1 VQNIRTIFVSAF
13 AVTFLSVVFL
23 YFIAEN
29 DKMQEIQR
37 LQTVELEE
45 KDKLRMMREHAL
57 EAAEQKAQ
65 EARDR
70 EYKKNMSDIDNILT
84 LQSQQ
89 KTNIKLAPNLERAA
103 PSQENTIP
111 SQLSGSVTNAI
122 RSARSYLRSSGFSR
136 EGLIRQLSSE
146 YGEGYSLNDATSAV
160 NSLNI
165 DWDKQAAKSARS
177 YLRSSGF
184 SCDGLIKQLS
194 SSSGENFTMSQATY
208 GAQQAGACNR

>member
-1 VQNIRTIFVSAF
+1 MDKLKTIFASAF
-13 AVTFLSVVFL
+13 SLSFLLLFSLYLVT
-23 YFIAEN
+23 E
-29 DKMQEIQR
+29 KEKKEEIQR
-37 LQTVELEE
+37 MQAV
-45 KDKLRMMREHAL
+45 AL
-57 EAAEQKAQ
+57 EADRVRIVRERSLETLEQKAQ

-103 PSQENTIP
+103 PSPENTIP

-146 YGEGYSLNDATSAV
+146 YGERYSLNDATSAV

-165 DWDKQAAKSARS
+165 DWDEQAAKSARS